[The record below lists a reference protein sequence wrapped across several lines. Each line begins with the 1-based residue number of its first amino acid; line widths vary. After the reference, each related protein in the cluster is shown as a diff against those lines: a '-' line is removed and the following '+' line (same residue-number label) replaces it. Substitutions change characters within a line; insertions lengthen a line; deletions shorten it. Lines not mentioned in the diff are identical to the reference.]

1 MAYKHGVYVSEMPTS
16 IIPPVNTSAGLPVV
30 FGTAPIHLA
39 SDPAD
44 ANKPVL
50 CYTYAEA
57 VAALGYSADWDN
69 YTLCEAMYSQFAL
82 YNRAPV
88 VFVNV
93 LDPATH
99 KTPVAQA
106 EKSISNDKV
115 VLTDPVILSSLVV
128 KKTANG
134 DALVKGTDYE
144 VAYNDD
150 EECVI
155 SVVSGGELDGELKM
169 FINYDKVNVAG
180 VTATDII
187 GGIDSTT
194 GKKKGL
200 EALNDVFPLYRMV
213 PGIVLAPGW
222 SHLPTVAAVMKAK
235 AGNINEFFKA
245 IILTDVPT
253 GTVKKYGDVAA
264 WKESNSYTG
273 EDQVVCWPMV
283 KMGDSKY
290 YMSTHIMGVLSQ
302 VDSANSDIP
311 FVSPSNKAM
320 QINGTCLAD
329 DTEIILGPSEANL
342 LNGNGI
348 VTALN
353 FVGGWK
359 SWGNRTGCYPGNT
372 DPKDAFICIRR
383 MFNWHAQTF
392 ILTYWQKVD
401 DPMNKRLIQTVVD
414 SENIRLNGLVAQ
426 GALLGARVEFHEDEN
441 PTTSLIDGIIKFHTY
456 LTPPVPAREIDNV
469 IEFDPSYFSEL
480 FG

>member
-16 IIPPVNTSAGLPVV
+16 IVPPVRTAAGLPVV
-30 FGTAPIHLA
+30 FGTAPIHWA
-39 SDPAD
+39 SDPAP

-57 VAALGYSADWDN
+57 VAALGYSADWDS

-99 KTPVAQA
+99 KTAVAQT
-106 EKSISNDKV
+106 EKSITNGQV
-115 VLTDPVILSSLVV
+115 VVTDPVILSTLVV
-128 KKTANG
+128 KKTAAG

-144 VAYNDD
+144 VAYNDN

-155 SVVSGGELDGELKM
+155 SVIAGGALDSELKM
-169 FINYDKVNVAG
+169 FINYDKVNAAG
-180 VTATDII
+180 VTGTDII

-222 SHLPTVAAVMKAK
+222 SQLPTVAAVMKAK
-235 AGNINEFFKA
+235 AGNINEFFQA

-253 GTVKKYGDVAA
+253 GTVKKYGDVAS
-264 WKESNSYTG
+264 WKETNSYTG
-273 EDQVVCWPMV
+273 NDQVVCWPMV

-290 YMSTHIMGVLSQ
+290 YMSTHVLGVLSQ
-302 VDSANSDIP
+302 TDSAHDDIP
-311 FVSPSNKAM
+311 YVSPSNKAM
-320 QINGTCLAD
+320 QINGTCLTD
-329 DTEIILGPSEANL
+329 GTEVVLGPNEANM
-342 LNGNGI
+342 LNGKGI

-359 SWGNRTGCYPGNT
+359 LWGNRTGCYDGVT

-383 MFNWHAQTF
+383 MFNWHKQTF

-401 DPMNKRLIQTVVD
+401 DPMNKRLIQTVLD
-414 SENIRLNGLVAQ
+414 SENIRLNGLTAQ
-426 GALLGARVEFHEDEN
+426 GALLGGRVEFHEDEN
-441 PTTSLIDGIIKFHTY
+441 PTTDLIDGIIKFHTY
-456 LTPPVPAREIDNV
+456 LTPPVPAREIDNI
-469 IEFDPSYFSEL
+469 IEFDPSYFNEL